1 MQKVVI
7 LSIIM
12 AIIMAQYLIM
22 ANIMSYFS
30 HVNGRLLKPSSTQEI
45 WRLAFQARVLGRGQD
60 NSAASYKLL

>member
-30 HVNGRLLKPSSTQEI
+30 HVNGRLLNVLKPSSTQEI
-45 WRLAFQARVLGRGQD
+45 
-60 NSAASYKLL
+60 